1 MHLSRS
7 RVALLHGRTTGIA
20 GCSVAI
26 FPGAVSD
33 QLVDRLVLLHC
44 RGQIVKTRRQEAHDK
59 G

>member
-20 GCSVAI
+20 RCSVAI
-26 FPGAVSD
+26 FSGAVSD
-33 QLVDRLVLLHC
+33 QLVDRLVLHC
-44 RGQIVKTRRQEAHDK
+44 RGQVVKTRRQEAHDE